1 MEITFKKFYIPA
13 ANLGKENVLPDVHDN
28 AYIRATVSLTE
39 KIGKEDRKY
48 IGQGDD
54 IHLASLHEPRFIR
67 QKADGAGL

>member
-39 KIGKEDRKY
+39 KSVKRTENISARG
-48 IGQGDD
+48 
-54 IHLASLHEPRFIR
+54 
-67 QKADGAGL
+67 